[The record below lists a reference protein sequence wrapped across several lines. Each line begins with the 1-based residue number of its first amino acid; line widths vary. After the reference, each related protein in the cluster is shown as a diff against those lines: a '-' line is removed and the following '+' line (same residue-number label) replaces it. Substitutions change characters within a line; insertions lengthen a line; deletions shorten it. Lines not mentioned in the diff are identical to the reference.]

1 MKYAVILIP
10 VITLVVGV
18 AASGINGEDEKR
30 KIVFAES
37 LSPGD
42 TTDFDQEKAL
52 KELREG
58 IKGKE
63 NEPAGLV
70 FDNIK
75 TFERLPADRL
85 LRIMEMGFSKPLGV
99 NCTHCHNPNNWASE
113 EKPQKQIAR
122 EMMDMVGKIN
132 SEHLNA
138 IDNLESDRPA
148 VNCTTCHRGQVKPA
162 LNLEHK

>member
-10 VITLVVGV
+10 VITLAVGV
-18 AASGINGEDEKR
+18 AFSGITGENEKR
-30 KIVFAES
+30 NIVLAEARS
-37 LSPGD
+37 LGD

-58 IKGKE
+58 IKGRE

-85 LRIMEMGFSKPLGV
+85 LRIMEMGFSKSLGV
-99 NCTHCHNPNNWASE
+99 NCTHCHNPNDWGSE

-122 EMMDMVGKIN
+122 DMMAMVGKIN
-132 SEHLNA
+132 SELLRT
-138 IDNLESDRPA
+138 IENLDSENPT

-162 LNLEHK
+162 SN

>member
-10 VITLVVGV
+10 VITLTVGV
-18 AASGINGEDEKR
+18 AVSGITGENDKN
-30 KIVFAES
+30 KIVFAEA
-37 LSPGD
+37 LIPGD

-58 IKGKE
+58 IKGRE

-85 LRIMEMGFSKPLGV
+85 LRIMEMGFSKSLGV
-99 NCTHCHNPNNWASE
+99 TCTHCHNPDDWGSE
-113 EKPQKQIAR
+113 EKPQKQVAR
-122 EMMDMVGKIN
+122 DMMAMVSKIN
-132 SEHLNA
+132 SELLDG
-138 IDNLESDRPA
+138 IVNLESNNPT
-148 VNCTTCHRGQVKPA
+148 VNCTTCHRGQLKPA
-162 LNLEHK
+162 LNLDDK

>member
-58 IKGKE
+58 IKGRE
-63 NEPAGLV
+63 NEPASLV

-85 LRIMEMGFSKPLGV
+85 LRIMEMGFSKSLGV

-162 LNLEHK
+162 LNLDHK